1 MAEPE
6 ARISTGTADDSID
19 IDMQGND
26 NGDVLE
32 VGETN
37 AQADAP
43 GDDVEEE
50 ETQMETE
57 TSAAR
62 STFAE

>member
-6 ARISTGTADDSID
+6 VRISTGNAEDSLD

-43 GDDVEEE
+43 GDDVEES
-50 ETQMETE
+50 ETQVETE
-57 TSAAR
+57 R
-62 STFAE
+62 RPTFAE

>member
-6 ARISTGTADDSID
+6 VRISTGNADDSID

-32 VGETN
+32 IGETN

-43 GDDVEEE
+43 GDDVSES
-50 ETQMETE
+50 ETQMET
-57 TSAAR
+57 AR
-62 STFAE
+62 PPARQTFAK